1 MEKYQSLLC
10 VQESCQPVIT
20 AELVTRYQQLV
31 RQHGA
36 GFWWTPS
43 RPRSS
48 PSRRPRAWTN
58 GAYSVQDLGVGQTD
72 QLEKQVTMMLVF
84 ISAGITECSW
94 VAAGS
99 SPLLWQQPAGV
110 HKDCE
115 TREPQ
120 PAGDQQLKI
129 QKSRPPCSPLTTWRA
144 SPYGAKLPLPSEAAS
159 YNSSSIKVIFVT
171 PTYLP

>member
-1 MEKYQSLLC
+1 
-10 VQESCQPVIT
+10 
-20 AELVTRYQQLV
+20 
-31 RQHGA
+31 
-36 GFWWTPS
+36 
-43 RPRSS
+43 
-48 PSRRPRAWTN
+48 
-58 GAYSVQDLGVGQTD
+58 
-72 QLEKQVTMMLVF
+72 MLVF

-171 PTYLP
+171 SSITYFYLLSHCMTYKLQCYFYTMILFRPQIYPAQAASGREMDVTMGLCLICNRKTVGFYFIETHLYLFIFWQ